1 MPRRARYRHLSLA
14 ALALAGAFAPG
25 VHAQQSAT
33 PDWEEAFR
41 HPPAAARPHVW
52 WHWMNGN
59 VDAEGARRDLA
70 WMASVGIAEAHIFE
84 GGMGTPTVVPQR
96 RPFMSPGWQEA
107 LKASADAAAHLG
119 MTLGLATSPGWSAT
133 GGPWVAP
140 GDAMKKLVWSRTE
153 IAGGQHVHQTL
164 PQPPAVAG
172 PYQDVP
178 LSLLTPGEKDGPHF
192 YRDSRVLAWPVTGEA
207 LPQPRITVSGGAT
220 LQAPALSNGH
230 FADGQSV
237 PLVDGAAWVVYSF
250 DTPQTLR
257 SATVGLPAPSGFG
270 MPNPP
275 LARLEVSDDG
285 QSWRKLADLPPTPAP
300 ALAMPMRS
308 ASFAPVTTR
317 HIRLLLTPDPAPA
330 FADQFTFAPGA
341 VKPPFA
347 GPPPKAF
354 QLSEFTLSAQ
364 PQVSRAAEKAG
375 FSTLGDYDAAADGPA
390 QGVDPAGVI
399 DISAHMAPDGTLDW
413 TPPPGRWQV
422 LRMGFSLTGHQN
434 GPAPEEA
441 TGLEVDKLSA
451 PRVSAYLDHYLGL
464 YRAALGAKAFGPGGL
479 TSLLSDSIEAGPQNW
494 TETLPETFAQR
505 RGYDPTPWLPA
516 LTGQIIGDTRR
527 TEAFLH
533 DWRQT
538 IAELYADAHY
548 GTIAK
553 AAHANH
559 LTYSAEALEDHRPQ
573 LGDDMAMRARADVP
587 MGAMWTVD
595 SGTKPSP
602 TYVADLKGAASVAHL
617 YGKPV
622 VAAESMSAFGR
633 PWAFAPVDLKP
644 TVDLEFALGVNRIH
658 IHESAHQP
666 LADAAPGLA
675 LATFLGQYF
684 NRNETWAPLA
694 DGWISYLARSS
705 ALLQQGLHSADIAYF
720 YGEEAPLTS
729 LYGDHPLGDVPK
741 GYDYDF
747 VNAEALATRLSVK
760 DGRLVTADGQSYRLL
775 MLGGDSARMTLP
787 TLHHLRDLLAA
798 GATVVG
804 KRPAGSPSL
813 ADDPAQ
819 VSALVDQLWGDGQ
832 HGPVAG
838 LYADLPSALEASG
851 LAPDWRWDAAGDLAV
866 LHRKGAKGDLWFVSN
881 RAGKAISGTLDLRIT
896 GRLPELWHADT
907 GRIEPVSYR
916 MAQGRTLIPLTL
928 PRDEAIFVVFRK
940 PTAVAARTVPA
951 ASPRVIAQ
959 MADGWQRS
967 FQARRGAPEGT
978 HPAALGDWSKEADPG
993 IRYFSG
999 LATYNRD
1006 LPLPKGWHAP
1016 KGRVEI
1022 DLGEVRDVADVAI
1035 NGQRAGVAWK
1045 PPYRVDITGLLHA
1058 GTNRVT
1064 VRVANLWVNRLIGD
1078 QQKGATRIAVVTG
1091 PTYQADAPL
1100 RPSGL
1105 LGPVTVIATGR

>member
-1 MPRRARYRHLSLA
+1 MTGVFSP
-14 ALALAGAFAPG
+14 AL
-25 VHAQQSAT
+25 HAQEPA
-33 PDWEEAFR
+33 PDWEEVFR

-84 GGMGTPTVVPQR
+84 GGMGTPKVVPER

-107 LKASADAAAHLG
+107 LKASTQTAFRLG
-119 MTLGLATSPGWSAT
+119 MILGLATSPGWSVT

-140 GDAMKKLVWSRTE
+140 EDAMKKLVWSRTQ
-153 IAGGQHVHQTL
+153 IAGGQHFHGVL

-178 LSLLTPGEKDGPHF
+178 LSLLRPGEHDGPQF
-192 YRDSRVLAWPVTGEA
+192 YRDSRVLAMLVPPEV
-207 LPQPRITVSGGAT
+207 LPTPQITASGGAK
-220 LQAPALSNGH
+220 LAPEALSNQR

-237 PLVDGAAWVVYSF
+237 PLVDGAAWVAYSF
-250 DTPQTLR
+250 ATPQTLR

-270 MPNPP
+270 MLNPP

-285 QSWRKLADLPPTPAP
+285 QNWRKLADLPPTPAP

-317 HIRLLLTPDPAPA
+317 HIRLLLTPDPAPG

-354 QLSEFTLSAQ
+354 QLSEFTLSTQ
-364 PQVSRAAEKAG
+364 PLLSRAAEKAG
-375 FSTLGDYDAAADGPA
+375 FSTLDDYQAATDGPA
-390 QGVDPAGVI
+390 PGVDPAQVI

-413 TPPPGRWQV
+413 TPPPGRWLV
-422 LRMGFSLTGHQN
+422 LRLGFSLTGHQN

-451 PRVSAYLDHYLGL
+451 PRVAAYLDHYLGL
-464 YRAALGAKAFGPGGL
+464 YRKVLGDKAFGPGGL

-494 TETLPETFAQR
+494 TETLPAEFTRR
-505 RGYDPTPWLPA
+505 RGYDPLPWLPA
-516 LTGQIIGDTRR
+516 LTGQIIGDTKR
-527 TEAFLH
+527 TEGFLY
-533 DWRQT
+533 DWRRT

-548 GTIAK
+548 ATIAS
-553 AAHANH
+553 AAHANQ
-559 LTYSAEALEDHRPQ
+559 LIYSAEALEDHRPQ

-595 SGTKPSP
+595 SGAKPSP
-602 TYVADLKGAASVAHL
+602 TYVADLKGAASVANL

-666 LADAAPGLA
+666 LPDAAPGLA

-694 DGWISYLARSS
+694 SGWISYLSRSS
-705 ALLQQGLHSADIAYF
+705 ALLQQGRHSADIAYF

-729 LYGDHPLGDVPK
+729 LYGDHPLGDVPA

-747 VNAEALATRLSVK
+747 VNAEALATRLAVK
-760 DGRLVTADGQSYRLL
+760 DGRLVTPDGQSYRLL

-787 TLHHLRDLLAA
+787 TLRHLRDLLAA

-804 KRPAGSPSL
+804 KRPQGSPSL

-819 VSALVDQLWGDGQ
+819 VGALVDQLWSDGR
-832 HGPVAG
+832 HGAVPG
-838 LYADLPSALEASG
+838 LYADLPSALGALG
-851 LAPDWRWDAAGDLAV
+851 LAPDWRWDGAGGLAV
-866 LHRKGAKGDLWFVSN
+866 LHRHGAQGDLWFVSN
-881 RAGKAISGTLDLRIT
+881 RSGKAVSGTLDLRIT

-907 GRIEPVSYR
+907 GRIEPVSYSI
-916 MAQGRTLIPLTL
+916 AQGRTHIPLTL
-928 PRDEAIFVVFRK
+928 PRDEAVFVVFRK
-940 PTAVAARTVPA
+940 PTEVAALTVPNA
-951 ASPRVIAQ
+951 PPRVIARL
-959 MADGWQRS
+959 ADGWQRS
-967 FQARRGAPEGT
+967 FQNGRGAAEGT
-978 HPAALGDWSKEADPG
+978 RPAALGDWSKDADPG
-993 IRYFSG
+993 IRHFSG
-999 LATYNRD
+999 LATYSRK
-1006 LPLPKGWHAP
+1006 LTLPKGWHAP
-1016 KGRVEI
+1016 RGRVEI
-1022 DLGEVRDVADVAI
+1022 DLGDVKDVADVAV

-1045 PPYRVDITGLLHA
+1045 PPYRVDVTGLLHA
-1058 GTNRVT
+1058 GANRVT

-1078 QQKGATRIAVVTG
+1078 QQAGASKVAFVTG

>member
-1 MPRRARYRHLSLA
+1 MPRRARFRHLSLA
-14 ALALAGAFAPG
+14 AVAMAGAFPFTLA
-25 VHAQQSAT
+25 AQPAA
-33 PDWEEAFR
+33 PDWEEIFR

-59 VDAEGARRDLA
+59 VDAQGARRDLA
-70 WMASVGIAEAHIFE
+70 WMADMGIAEAHIFE

-107 LKASADAAAHLG
+107 LKASTQTAAHLG

-140 GDAMKKLVWSRTE
+140 GDAMKKLVWSQTE
-153 IAGGQHVHQTL
+153 IAGGQRFHGAL

-178 LSLLTPGEKDGPHF
+178 LSLLRPGEQDGPQD
-192 YRDSRVLAWPVTGEA
+192 YRDVRVLAMPVAGDS
-207 LPQPRITVSGGAT
+207 LPPPQIAASGGVSLTAE
-220 LQAPALSNGH
+220 ALSNQR

-250 DTPQTLR
+250 AAPQTLR
-257 SATVGLPAPSGFG
+257 SAIVGLPAPSGFG

-285 QSWRKLADLPPTPAP
+285 RNWRRLADLPPTPTP
-300 ALAMPMRS
+300 ALTMPIRS
-308 ASFAPVTTR
+308 VSFAPITTR

-330 FADQFTFAPGA
+330 FTDQFTFAPGA

-354 QLSEFTLSAQ
+354 QLSEFALSAR
-364 PQVSRAAEKAG
+364 PLGSRAAEKAG
-375 FSTLGDYDAAADGPA
+375 FSTLDNYAAAADGPA
-390 QGVDPAGVI
+390 PGVDPAGVI

-413 TPPPGRWQV
+413 TPPPGRWLV
-422 LRMGFSLTGHQN
+422 LRLGSSLTGHQN

-451 PRVSAYLDHYLGL
+451 PRVAAYLDHYLGL
-464 YRAALGAKAFGPGGL
+464 YRKVLGDKAFGPGGL

-494 TETLPETFAQR
+494 TETLPEEFARR
-505 RGYDPTPWLPA
+505 RGYDPLPWLPA
-516 LTGQIIGDTRR
+516 LTGQIISDTRR
-527 TEAFLH
+527 TEGFLY
-533 DWRQT
+533 DWRRT

-548 GTIAK
+548 GAIAR
-553 AAHANH
+553 AAHASH

-595 SGTKPSP
+595 SGARPSP
-602 TYVADLKGAASVAHL
+602 TYVADLKGAASVANL

-666 LADAAPGLA
+666 LPDAAPGLA

-705 ALLQQGLHSADIAYF
+705 ALLQQGRHSADIAYF

-729 LYGDHPLGDVPK
+729 LYGDHPLRDVPS

-747 VNAEALATRLSVK
+747 VNAEALATRLTVNN
-760 DGRLVTADGQSYRLL
+760 GRLVTPDGQSYRLV
-775 MLGGDSARMTLP
+775 MLGGDSAQLTLP
-787 TLHHLRDLLAA
+787 TLRRLRDLLAA

-804 KRPAGSPSL
+804 KRPQGSPSL

-819 VSALVDQLWGDGQ
+819 VGALLDHLWGDGR

-838 LYADLPSALEASG
+838 LYADLSEALGALD
-851 LAPDWRWDAAGDLAV
+851 LAPDWRWDASGDLAV
-866 LHRKGAKGDLWFVSN
+866 LHRHGAQGDLWFVSN
-881 RAGKAISGTLDLRIT
+881 RSGKAISGTLDLRIT

-907 GRIEPVSYR
+907 GRIEPVSYS
-916 MAQGRTLIPLTL
+916 MARGRTHIPLPL
-928 PRDEAIFVVFRK
+928 PRDEAVFVVFRN
-940 PTAVAARTVPA
+940 PTSVEAMSVPA
-951 ASPRVIAQ
+951 TPPRVIARL
-959 MADGWQRS
+959 ADRWQRS
-967 FQARRGAPEGT
+967 FQAGRGAPQDARA
-978 HPAALGDWSKEADPG
+978 AALGDWSKDSDPG

-999 LATYNRD
+999 LATYSSSLN
-1006 LPLPKGWHAP
+1006 LPKGWHAP
-1016 KGRVEI
+1016 GERIEI
-1022 DLGEVRDVADVAI
+1022 DLGDVKDVADVAV
-1035 NGQRAGVAWK
+1035 NGRRAGVAWK
-1045 PPYRVDITGLLHA
+1045 PPYRIDVTGLLHSGA
-1058 GTNRVT
+1058 NRVT

-1078 QQKGATRIAVVTG
+1078 QQKGAAKIASVTG
-1091 PTYQADAPL
+1091 PTYRADAPL